1 MTVYEIDPLVDPRW
15 LEFILC
21 HPRASVFHSPQWLGA
36 LKETYGYRPVVFTTT
51 GPERSLQNGII
62 VCEVSSWATG
72 TRLVSLP
79 FSDHCD
85 VLVND
90 GNTLQQIL
98 ESLVR
103 RRKECG
109 SRYIELRPLA
119 SDDFP
124 ACEFVSAQEFVVH
137 SADLRPSVEEIFASF
152 HSSERKQIRKAER
165 VNITY
170 VTGREDRAI
179 KVFYDLILLTRQ
191 RHCVPPPPINWYQNL
206 LTSMG
211 KNATIGLIYVGNQAA
226 AALLTL
232 RFKDTLVLKYTG
244 SNRDFR
250 RQGVVP
256 ILYWKAMM
264 EAKAN
269 GCVECDFGRTE
280 LSNQDL
286 IAFKRRWGCKELA
299 IKYWRYPES
308 AAAGSESWRV
318 RVAKSM
324 FSYMPQSLL
333 SASGSFL
340 YKHIG

>member
-1 MTVYEIDPLVDPRW
+1 
-15 LEFILC
+15 
-21 HPRASVFHSPQWLGA
+21 
-36 LKETYGYRPVVFTTT
+36 
-51 GPERSLQNGII
+51 
-62 VCEVSSWATG
+62 
-72 TRLVSLP
+72 
-79 FSDHCD
+79 
-85 VLVND
+85 
-90 GNTLQQIL
+90 
-98 ESLVR
+98 
-103 RRKECG
+103 
-109 SRYIELRPLA
+109 
-119 SDDFP
+119 
-124 ACEFVSAQEFVVH
+124 
-137 SADLRPSVEEIFASF
+137 
-152 HSSERKQIRKAER
+152 
-165 VNITY
+165 
-170 VTGREDRAI
+170 
-179 KVFYDLILLTRQ
+179 
-191 RHCVPPPPINWYQNL
+191 VPPPPINWYQNL

-211 KNATIGLIYVGNQAA
+211 KDATISLIYVGNQAA

-250 RQGVVP
+250 KQGVVP

-286 IAFKRRWGCKELA
+286 IAFKRRWGCKESV

-333 SASGSFL
+333 SASGSLL